1 MGIFETTKSVVL
13 FIFLLN
19 VDYASA
25 GYPPIPHKKIHWL
38 LILETTYNTDFML
51 SHTKKKYV
59 VQS

>member
-1 MGIFETTKSVVL
+1 MGIFGTTKSVVL

-19 VDYASA
+19 VDSASSE
-25 GYPPIPHKKIHWL
+25 YTPIPHQEIHWL

-51 SHTKKKYV
+51 SHIKGKFV